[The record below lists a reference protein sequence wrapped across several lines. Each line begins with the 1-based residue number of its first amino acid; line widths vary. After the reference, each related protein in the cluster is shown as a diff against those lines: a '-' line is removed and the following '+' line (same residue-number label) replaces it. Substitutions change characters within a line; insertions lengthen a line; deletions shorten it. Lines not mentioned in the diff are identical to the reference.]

1 MKYLLYIILL
11 LLLAS
16 CGQRFHV
23 KRAEFHLRKAQ
34 EKGAQV
40 NIDTLVKINKI
51 TLKGLKVEFTP
62 KPITLNDTIYF
73 SKEKVVTKVVLKHDS
88 IFVETNCPDTVF
100 HFKERTITKT
110 ITAINKSWLKWWM
123 LLIAAMLGAILFGI
137 LKR

>member
-40 NIDTLVKINKI
+40 NLDTVVKINQI
-51 TLKGLKVEFTP
+51 TLKGVKVEFIP

-73 SKEKVVTKVVLKHDS
+73 SKEKVTTKVVLKHDS

-110 ITAINKSWLKWWM
+110 VTAVKSTWLRWWY
-123 LLIAAMLGAILFGI
+123 LLIALAVGLVVGV